1 MIRPSLKSNGHSVVL
16 FVEAEKWEHDWLVQ
30 NCRAGCRV
38 HSRAQRLE
46 ELSEADIPP
55 GVNVLS
61 TFINSH
67 VVAEQLD
74 RLGELELVATRST
87 GFDHIDLQAC
97 RQRGVVVSNVPDYGE
112 ITVAEHTFAL
122 LLSLTRK
129 IHRCY
134 ERTIRG
140 DFSIEGLRGQ
150 ELAGKTLGVLGTGKI
165 GQRVLRIAKGFG
177 MRLLAHDV
185 SPRPQLAKR
194 IGFKYVTLEEL
205 LRRSDVLSIHV
216 PYGERTRH
224 MIDAEAIAKLPAGAI
239 IVNTA
244 RGGIID
250 PQALIEAL
258 VSGHLGGAALDVL
271 EAEMAIAE
279 EAELLSSSYDMETLR
294 TVVRNHALLR
304 MPNVIITPHV
314 GFNSAEAVR
323 RIIDTTLDNIRSF
336 LRGAPK
342 NVVSQPAPVG

>member
-140 DFSIEGLRGQ
+140 DFSIEGLR
-150 ELAGKTLGVLGTGKI
+150 
-165 GQRVLRIAKGFG
+165 
-177 MRLLAHDV
+177 
-185 SPRPQLAKR
+185 
-194 IGFKYVTLEEL
+194 
-205 LRRSDVLSIHV
+205 
-216 PYGERTRH
+216 
-224 MIDAEAIAKLPAGAI
+224 AGAGRQDAWGSG
-239 IVNTA
+239 NRQDRAA
-244 RGGIID
+244 RLANRQGFWH
-250 PQALIEAL
+250 AA
-258 VSGHLGGAALDVL
+258 SG
-271 EAEMAIAE
+271 
-279 EAELLSSSYDMETLR
+279 S
-294 TVVRNHALLR
+294 
-304 MPNVIITPHV
+304 
-314 GFNSAEAVR
+314 R
-323 RIIDTTLDNIRSF
+323 RE
-336 LRGAPK
+336 
-342 NVVSQPAPVG
+342 PAPAVGEADRL